1 MKRFFIFILVAL
13 AASTRLSAQVDE
25 SKVQIGIVEHLGQ
38 TIPMNLEFKN
48 EKNETVK
55 LKDIIKKPTILSLV
69 YFNCPG
75 LCSPLLDGLSSV
87 IEEVPLTLGKEY
99 QVLTVSF
106 DATDTPEK
114 AVEKKK
120 NFLRKHSRDKAGN
133 WAYLTGDSAA
143 IYQLANSVGFK
154 FKRQGLDFA
163 HGASIIVLSPDG
175 KITRYLYG
183 LKFLPFDLKL
193 AIIEAEKGLPR
204 PTISKVLDFCYS
216 YDPVGKRYA
225 LEVTKVSASIIIFFA
240 LVLFGTLIFR
250 SKRKSTSPTT

>member
-1 MKRFFIFILVAL
+1 MKKLFVLFFAFLSFTAL
-13 AASTRLSAQVDE
+13 YAQIDE
-25 SKVQIGIVEHLGQ
+25 SKVEIGIVEHLGQ
-38 TIPMNLEFKN
+38 TIPLDLQFKN

-55 LKDIIKKPTILSLV
+55 IRDIIKKPTILSLV

-75 LCSPLLDGLSSV
+75 LCSPLLDGLSTV

-120 NFLRKHSRDKAGN
+120 NFLRKHSKDKAAN
-133 WAYLTGDSAA
+133 WAYLTGDSTA
-143 IYQLANSVGFK
+143 IYTLANSVGFK
-154 FKRQGLDFA
+154 FKRTGLDFA
-163 HGASIIVLSPDG
+163 HGASIIILSPDG

-193 AIIEAEKGLPR
+193 AIFEAQKGLPR
-204 PTISKVLDFCYS
+204 PTINKVLNFCYS
-216 YDPVGKRYA
+216 YDPAGKRYA
-225 LEVTKVSASIIIFFA
+225 LEVTKVSATIIIFFA
-240 LVLFGTLIFR
+240 LLLFGVLAFKT
-250 SKRKSTSPTT
+250 KKKSPSQAA